1 MGGRRGVQRVVSAI
15 GAPVEVTAMTH
26 DGRGIASVDGKRVF
40 IHGALPGETV
50 SFQVTRRTRTYDE
63 AEVVEVLT
71 SAPERVEPRCA
82 AYARCG
88 GCSLQH
94 MDPAAQIL
102 AKQQVLLDNLRH
114 IGQVSPEQVLP
125 PLIGPVWGYRRK
137 ARLGVRR
144 VRVRNRVLVGFR
156 ERRSAFIAEA
166 ARCEVLDETV
176 GERLALL
183 AALID
188 GLSIADHVPQIE
200 VAVTDALTVLVL
212 RVMAAPS
219 AADLEA
225 LRAFGLAHQIQFW
238 LQPKGPDSAA
248 PIPGA
253 FAADQMLAY
262 GLPHDGLAMHFRP
275 HDFTQV
281 NEVMNRRMVA
291 QAMALLDPAPDERL
305 LDLFCGLGNFTLPMA
320 RRGRE
325 VVGVEGD
332 ADLVVQARANAENH
346 GLTQA
351 RFVLANLYDPAALAL
366 PPWGAGAFDGALL
379 DPPRS
384 GARAVLPA
392 VAATGARRVVYV
404 SCHPAT
410 LARDAGDLV
419 RLHGF
424 RLAAAGVMDMF
435 PHTGHVESVAL
446 FVREGARGA

>member
-1 MGGRRGVQRVVSAI
+1 MGGRRAVQRIVSALS
-15 GAPVEVTAMTH
+15 APVEVTAMTH

-50 SFQVTRRTRTYDE
+50 SFQVTRRTRDYDE
-63 AEVVEVLT
+63 AEVAQVLRA
-71 SAPERVEPRCA
+71 APERVEPRCA
-82 AYARCG
+82 AYVRCG

-94 MDPAAQIL
+94 MDPTAQIL

-114 IGQVSPEQVLP
+114 IGQVSPERVLP
-125 PLIGPVWGYRRK
+125 PLTGPVWGYRRK
-137 ARLGVRR
+137 ARLGVRW
-144 VRVRNRVLVGFR
+144 VRAKNRVLVGFR

-176 GERLALL
+176 GGRLEAL

-188 GLSIADHVPQIE
+188 GLSIADRVPQIE

-212 RVMAAPS
+212 RVLATPS

-225 LRAFGLAHQIQFW
+225 LRAFGMAHEIQFW

-253 FAADQMLAY
+253 FGPDRMLAY
-262 GLPHDGLAMHFRP
+262 HLPEDGLAMCFRP

-281 NEVMNRRMVA
+281 NEAMNRRMVA

-320 RRGRE
+320 RRARE

-332 ADLVVQARANAENH
+332 ADLVAQARGNAERH
-346 GLTQA
+346 GLTQT
-351 RFVLANLYDPAALAL
+351 RFVKANLYDAAALDPL
-366 PPWGAGAFDGALL
+366 PWGAGAFDGVLL

-384 GARAVLPA
+384 GAREVLPA

-419 RLHGF
+419 RLHGY

-446 FVREGARGA
+446 FVREGRRGA

>member
-1 MGGRRGVQRVVSAI
+1 MGGRRGVQRVVSEI

-40 IHGALPGETV
+40 IHGALPGEAV

-71 SAPERVEPRCA
+71 PAPERVEPRCA

-114 IGQVSPEQVLP
+114 IGQVSPERVLP
-125 PLIGPVWGYRRK
+125 PLTGPVWGYRRK

-144 VRVRNRVLVGFR
+144 VRTRNRVLVGFR

-176 GERLALL
+176 GGQLEAL

-262 GLPHDGLAMHFRP
+262 GLPDDGLAMHFRP

-291 QAMALLDPAPDERL
+291 QAMALLDPAPGERL

-320 RRGRE
+320 RRARE

-332 ADLVVQARANAENH
+332 ADLVAQARANAERH

-351 RFVLANLYDPAALAL
+351 RFVMANLYDPAALDS

-384 GARAVLPA
+384 GAREILPA

>member
-1 MGGRRGVQRVVSAI
+1 MGGRRAVQRVAPALS
-15 GAPVEVTAMTH
+15 APVEVTAMTH
-26 DGRGIASVDGKRVF
+26 DGRGIASLDGKRVF

-50 SFQVTRRTRTYDE
+50 SFQVTQRTRTYDE

-71 SAPERVEPRCA
+71 PAPERVEPRCA

-114 IGQVSPEQVLP
+114 IGQVIPERVLP
-125 PLIGPVWGYRRK
+125 PLTGPVWGYRRK

-144 VRVRNRVLVGFR
+144 VRARNRMLIGFR
-156 ERRSAFIAEA
+156 ERRSAFIAETM
-166 ARCEVLDETV
+166 RCEVLDESV
-176 GERLALL
+176 GGQLEQL
-183 AALID
+183 AALI
-188 GLSIADHVPQIE
+188 GELGIADHVPQIE

-219 AADLEA
+219 AADLAA
-225 LRAFGLAHQIQFW
+225 LRAFGLVHRIQFW
-238 LQPKGPDSAA
+238 LQPRGPDSAA

-253 FAADQMLAY
+253 FAADQVLAY
-262 GLPHDGLAMHFRP
+262 GLPDDDLAMHFRP

-281 NEVMNRRMVA
+281 NETMNRRMVA

-320 RRGRE
+320 RRARE
-325 VVGVEGD
+325 VVGVEGA
-332 ADLVVQARANAENH
+332 ADLVAQARANAERH

-351 RFVLANLYDPAALAL
+351 RFVMADLYRAAALDP
-366 PPWGAGAFDGALL
+366 PPWGAGAFDGVLL

-384 GARAVLPA
+384 GAREVLPA
-392 VAATGARRVVYV
+392 VATTGARRVVYV

-410 LARDAGDLV
+410 MARDAGDLV

-424 RLAAAGVMDMF
+424 RLKAAGVMDMF

-446 FVREGARGA
+446 FVRGGRRGA

>member
-1 MGGRRGVQRVVSAI
+1 
-15 GAPVEVTAMTH
+15 MTH

-40 IHGALPGETV
+40 IQGALPGETV
-50 SFQVTRRTRTYDE
+50 CFQVTRRTRDYDE
-63 AEVVEVLT
+63 ADVAQVLLA
-71 SAPERVEPRCA
+71 APERVVPRCA

-88 GCSLQH
+88 GCNLQH

-102 AKQQVLLDNLRH
+102 AKQQILLDTLRH
-114 IGQVSPEQVLP
+114 IGRVSPARVLP
-125 PLIGPVWGYRRK
+125 PLTGPVWAYRRK

-144 VRVRNRVLVGFR
+144 VRARNRVLVGFR
-156 ERRSAFIAEA
+156 ERHAALIAEA

-176 GERLALL
+176 GGRLALL
-183 AALID
+183 ATLI
-188 GLSIADHVPQIE
+188 GELGIADHVPQIE
-200 VAVTDALTVLVL
+200 VAVTDTLTVLVL
-212 RVMAAPS
+212 RVMERPG

-253 FAADQMLAY
+253 FAPDQPLAY
-262 GLPHDGLAMHFRP
+262 RLPEDGLAMHFRP

-281 NEVMNRRMVA
+281 NEVMNRAMVA

-320 RRGRE
+320 RRARE
-325 VVGVEGD
+325 VVGVEGA
-332 ADLVVQARANAENH
+332 ADLVAQARTNAEHH

-351 RFVLANLYDPAALAL
+351 RFVMADLYGAAFDP
-366 PPWGAGAFDGALL
+366 PPWGAGAFDGVLL

-424 RLAAAGVMDMF
+424 RLEAVGVMDMF

-446 FVREGARGA
+446 FVREDGRGA

>member
-1 MGGRRGVQRVVSAI
+1 MGGRRAVRRVAPVVSDPI
-15 GAPVEVTAMTH
+15 EVTAMAH
-26 DGRGIASVDGKRVF
+26 DGRGIASLDGKRVF
-40 IHGALPGETV
+40 IQGALPGETV
-50 SFQVTRRTRTYDE
+50 SFRVNRRTRDYDE
-63 AEVVEVLT
+63 AEVVDVLT
-71 SAPERVEPRCA
+71 PAPERVVPRCA

-102 AKQQVLLDNLRH
+102 AKQQILLDNLRH
-114 IGQVSPEQVLP
+114 IGQVSPERVLP
-125 PLIGPVWGYRRK
+125 PLTGPVWGYRRK
-137 ARLGVRR
+137 ARLGVRW
-144 VRVRNRVLVGFR
+144 VRAKDRVLVGFR
-156 ERRSAFIAEA
+156 ERRSSFIAEA

-176 GERLALL
+176 GGQLEPL
-183 AALID
+183 AALIG
-188 GLSIADHVPQIE
+188 GLSIADRLPQIE
-200 VAVTDALTVLVL
+200 VAVTDILTVLVL
-212 RVMAAPS
+212 RVLDAPS

-225 LRAFGLAHQIQFW
+225 LRAFGIAHQVQFW

-253 FAADQMLAY
+253 WAPEHMLGY
-262 GLPHDGLAMHFRP
+262 RLPQDALEMRFRP

-281 NEVMNRRMVA
+281 NEAMNRAMVA
-291 QAMALLDPAPDERL
+291 QAMALLDPAPNHRL

-320 RRGRE
+320 RRTRE

-332 ADLVVQARANAENH
+332 ADLVAQARSNAERH
-346 GLTQA
+346 GLTHA
-351 RFVLANLYDPAALAL
+351 RFLMANLYDTAALDPA
-366 PPWGAGAFDGALL
+366 PWGADAFDGVLL

-384 GARAVLPA
+384 GAREVLAA

-424 RLAAAGVMDMF
+424 QLEAAGVMDMF

-446 FVREGARGA
+446 FVREGGCGT

>member
-50 SFQVTRRTRTYDE
+50 SFQVTRRTRDYDE

-71 SAPERVEPRCA
+71 PAPERVEPRCA

-114 IGQVSPEQVLP
+114 IGQVSPERVLP
-125 PLIGPVWGYRRK
+125 PLTGPVWGYRRK

-144 VRVRNRVLVGFR
+144 VRAKNRVLVGFR

-166 ARCEVLDETV
+166 MRCEVLDATV
-176 GERLALL
+176 GGRLEAL

-188 GLSIADHVPQIE
+188 GLSIADRLPQIE
-200 VAVTDALTVLVL
+200 VAVTDTLTVLVL
-212 RVMAAPS
+212 RVLATPS

-225 LRAFGLAHQIQFW
+225 LRAFGLAHEIQFW

-253 FAADQMLAY
+253 FAPDQILAY
-262 GLPHDGLAMHFRP
+262 GLSDDGLAMHFRP

-281 NEVMNRRMVA
+281 NEAMNRRMVA

-320 RRGRE
+320 RRARE

-332 ADLVVQARANAENH
+332 ADLVAQARGNADRH
-346 GLTQA
+346 GLIQA
-351 RFVLANLYDPAALAL
+351 RFVMANLYDPAALDP
-366 PPWGAGAFDGALL
+366 PPWGAGAFDGVLL

-384 GARAVLPA
+384 GAREVLPA

-446 FVREGARGA
+446 FVRESGRGA